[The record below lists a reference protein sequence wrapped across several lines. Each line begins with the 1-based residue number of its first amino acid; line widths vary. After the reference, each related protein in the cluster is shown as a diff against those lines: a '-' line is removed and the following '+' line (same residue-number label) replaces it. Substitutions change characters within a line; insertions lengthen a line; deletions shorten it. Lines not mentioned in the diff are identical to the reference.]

1 MVDVLARATSFLSG
15 CFWAARTTLRAPSLR
30 PELVA
35 LGAVAAAGFARP
47 EDFSEAGVD
56 FVVWDTLVLTAV
68 ATGDF
73 AVAAPPVLA
82 RPAGAA
88 AAAACERAGEP
99 FFTDFFFGVAAA
111 RFAGG
116 ALLCPRPP
124 ALFWS
129 RFAMTSLRR
138 GCRSCRLPKQFPT
151 PLQRPDEP
159 LGQNRP
165 RTDRAEA
172 IVSASGEVKALSGL
186 SSEIGPISVK

>member
-56 FVVWDTLVLTAV
+56 FVVLDILVRTAV

-73 AVAAPPVLA
+73 AVAARPVLA
-82 RPAGAA
+82 RPAG

-99 FFTDFFFGVAAA
+99 FFTDIFFGVAAA

-116 ALLCPRPP
+116 ALL
-124 ALFWS
+124 
-129 RFAMTSLRR
+129 
-138 GCRSCRLPKQFPT
+138 
-151 PLQRPDEP
+151 
-159 LGQNRP
+159 
-165 RTDRAEA
+165 
-172 IVSASGEVKALSGL
+172 
-186 SSEIGPISVK
+186 